1 MRYAFRLA
9 EILGHTPDRRKR
21 PGTIKSIVE
30 HTGLDR
36 HQVASLLK
44 NEAKYIPLEAL
55 SRLCDYLIEQ
65 GYATADQLPGAL
77 FSVQAENFWELLARR
92 GDVEICVGVRQGE
105 GGANPEHAWIVASD
119 SVLIGELL
127 NGVSTLGGA
136 AKHAKKD
143 ASMPPG
149 VEQVARDVPTP
160 DRLQQT
166 LVWSPGQ
173 VHLAEARSRAEEV
186 FEGFISAQ
194 GDRALVCIGSVK
206 SNPVV
211 ELVFAD
217 AFGCRPFVTEDDVD
231 DTSAR
236 ACPFFLRYRDH
247 DPKPDSAS
255 AGTRLSKNED
265 APHPGFYY
273 EKDDGSWVWAGGSGK
288 DTALVFYLFREPL
301 GRLDMVLSGFS
312 GRATRLL
319 AKTLANRGDE
329 FWPPVFEEGGVKIGA
344 YIVQYE
350 DDPSGGAVN
359 HSLLQTHETAAA
371 KITPLPAKAIA
382 RRMARL

>member
-9 EILGHTPDRRKR
+9 ELLGHSPDRRKR

-55 SRLCDYLIEQ
+55 SRLCDYLIDH
-65 GYATADQLPGAL
+65 GHATADQLPGAL

-92 GDVEICVGVRQGE
+92 SDVEICVGVRQGD
-105 GGANPEHAWIVASD
+105 GDKTPENAWIVASD

-136 AKHAKKD
+136 AKHVKK
-143 ASMPPG
+143 STVVGEPG
-149 VEQVARDVPTP
+149 FGSAEVPTP

-166 LVWSPGQ
+166 LVWSPGI
-173 VHLAEARSRAEEV
+173 VAFADARQRAEEV
-186 FEGFISAQ
+186 FSGFAEAQ

-211 ELVFAD
+211 EMVFAD
-217 AFGCRPFVTEDDVD
+217 AFGCSPFVTEDDVD

-236 ACPFFLRYRDH
+236 ACPFFLRYRDK
-247 DPKPDSAS
+247 DPKPDAAS

-265 APHPGFYY
+265 APNPGFYY
-273 EKDDGSWVWAGGSGK
+273 EKDDGTWTWAGGGGK
-288 DTALVFYLFREPL
+288 DQALVFYIFHEPL

-319 AKTLANRGDE
+319 AKTLAIRGEE
-329 FWPPVFEEGGVKIGA
+329 FWPPVYESGGLKIGA
-344 YIVQYE
+344 YIVQY
-350 DDPSGGAVN
+350 DDDSADT
-359 HSLLQTHETAAA
+359 HRDALLQTYESAAA
-371 KITPLPAKAIA
+371 KITPLPTQAIA

>member
-55 SRLCDYLIEQ
+55 SRLCDYLIDQ

-92 GDVEICVGVRQGE
+92 SDVEICVGVRGNDAE
-105 GGANPEHAWIVASD
+105 KSPESAWIVASD

-136 AKHAKKD
+136 AKHVK
-143 ASMPPG
+143 SSGLPG
-149 VEQVARDVPTP
+149 SNEPTVRDIPAP
-160 DRLQQT
+160 ERLQQS

-173 VHLAEARSRAEEV
+173 VDSAEVRARAEEV
-186 FEGFISAQ
+186 FRGFASAQ

-217 AFGCRPFVTEDDVD
+217 AFGCTPFVTEDDVD

-236 ACPFFLRYRDH
+236 ACPFFLRYRDN
-247 DPKPDSAS
+247 DPKPDAAS

-273 EKDDGSWVWAGGSGK
+273 EKDDGTWVWAGGSGK

-329 FWPPVFEEGGVKIGA
+329 FWPPVYESGGMQIGA

-350 DDPSGGAVN
+350 DEPEEDLRSA
-359 HSLLQTHETAAA
+359 LLHTHDTAAA
-371 KITPLPAKAIA
+371 KITPLPAQAIA

>member
-55 SRLCDYLIEQ
+55 SRLCDYLIDQ

-92 GDVEICVGVRQGE
+92 SDVEICVGVRGNDSE
-105 GGANPEHAWIVASD
+105 KSAESAWIVASD

-136 AKHAKKD
+136 AKHVKST
-143 ASMPPG
+143 ASLPG
-149 VEQVARDVPTP
+149 SSDFSPRDIPAP
-160 DRLQQT
+160 ERLQQS

-173 VHLAEARSRAEEV
+173 VDSGETRTRAEDV
-186 FEGFISAQ
+186 FAGFSEAQ
-194 GDRALVCIGSVK
+194 GDRALICIGSVK

-217 AFGCRPFVTEDDVD
+217 AFGCTPFVTEDDVD

-236 ACPFFLRYRDH
+236 ACPFFLRYRDN
-247 DPKPDSAS
+247 DPKPDAAS

-273 EKDDGSWVWAGGSGK
+273 EKDDGTWVWAGGNGK

-329 FWPPVFEEGGVKIGA
+329 FWPPVYEAGGMKVGA

-350 DDPSGGAVN
+350 DEPGENVRD
-359 HSLLQTHETAAA
+359 SLLHTHEAAAA
-371 KITPLPAKAIA
+371 KITPLPAQAIA

>member
-9 EILGHTPDRRKR
+9 ELLGHTPDRRKR

-55 SRLCDYLIEQ
+55 SRLCDYLIDH
-65 GYATADQLPGAL
+65 GHATADQLPGAL

-92 GDVEICVGVRQGE
+92 GDVEICVGVRQGD
-105 GGANPEHAWIVASD
+105 GDKTPENAWIVASD

-136 AKHAKKD
+136 AKHAKKSG
-143 ASMPPG
+143 AVTNEPG
-149 VEQVARDVPTP
+149 TISSDIPTP

-166 LVWSPGQ
+166 LVWSPGI
-173 VHLAEARSRAEEV
+173 VAFADARQRAEEV
-186 FEGFISAQ
+186 FNSFADAQ

-211 ELVFAD
+211 EMVFAD
-217 AFGCRPFVTEDDVD
+217 AFGCTPFVTEDDVD

-236 ACPFFLRYRDH
+236 ACPFFLRYRDK
-247 DPKPDSAS
+247 DPQPDAAS

-273 EKDDGSWVWAGGSGK
+273 EKDDETWTWAGGGGK
-288 DTALVFYLFREPL
+288 DQALVFYIFREPL

-319 AKTLANRGDE
+319 AKTLAIRGEE
-329 FWPPVFEEGGVKIGA
+329 FWPPVYESGGIKVGA
-344 YIVQYE
+344 YIVQY
-350 DDPSGGAVN
+350 DDDSADT
-359 HSLLQTHETAAA
+359 HRDALLQTYESAAA
-371 KITPLPAKAIA
+371 KIMPLPTQAIA